1 MFNRLVIDNGLFL
14 DDKRLI
20 GVREYSVVQ
29 HEDDNDNDNDND
41 IACLTLKMDVTIL
54 RHSRH
59 RHIDNG
65 EEV

>member
-29 HEDDNDNDNDND
+29 HEDND
-41 IACLTLKMDVTIL
+41 IACLTLKMDVTIFKTFKT
-54 RHSRH
+54 SSY
-59 RHIDNG
+59 
-65 EEV
+65 

>member
-29 HEDDNDNDNDND
+29 HEDDNDND

>member
-29 HEDDNDNDNDND
+29 HEDND

-59 RHIDNG
+59 LHIDNG